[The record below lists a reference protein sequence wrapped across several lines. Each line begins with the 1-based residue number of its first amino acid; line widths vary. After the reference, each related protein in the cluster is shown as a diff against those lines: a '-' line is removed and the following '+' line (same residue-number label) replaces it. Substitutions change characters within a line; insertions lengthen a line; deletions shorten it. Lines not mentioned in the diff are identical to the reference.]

1 MTSKFASREATVGQ
15 TLCRSMDL
23 TDHAEI
29 WATRVAAAADL
40 PDQRLNT
47 RLADI
52 LKTLARQ
59 PNDPLP
65 QAAGSAVHAKSIYR
79 FLENKRF
86 GYQPLV
92 HALAEVTGQGCVGL
106 DRVYLAHDSSSLNY
120 SSLHCT
126 TGLGRLGA
134 SDDASGLVLHSV
146 LALHPDGIVR
156 GLLSVDL
163 WHRPLEHKTKVK
175 RYERAFEDKE
185 SFKWVRGMRAA
196 RTAFATVCPAEQAP
210 RRIHLMDREGDIHEV
225 FADLVAHG
233 EGGVIRCAQNRKI
246 DGPIDRAHAAVA
258 ASPLRGKTTL
268 QIRGKDG
275 SQRQATLE
283 LRAQAVLLM
292 PSQRDYPGRQPLTLN
307 LLEAREID
315 PPSEKDQVRWLL
327 WTTEAIT
334 SLQDLLERLR
344 EYALRWRIE
353 EYHLALKS
361 GCNTERLLLE
371 TAQRLCK
378 AIVLYA
384 AVAARIVALRDL
396 GKHTPDAPCTVLLS
410 AEECLVLRG
419 HFASAEDKQSSNT
432 PTIRQAML
440 WIGRLGGHLGRKSDG
455 LPGIRTLW
463 RGWRDLAMMVFGYR
477 VSQRHLNL

>member
-1 MTSKFASREATVGQ
+1 
-15 TLCRSMDL
+15 
-23 TDHAEI
+23 
-29 WATRVAAAADL
+29 
-40 PDQRLNT
+40 
-47 RLADI
+47 
-52 LKTLARQ
+52 
-59 PNDPLP
+59 
-65 QAAGSAVHAKSIYR
+65 
-79 FLENKRF
+79 
-86 GYQPLV
+86 
-92 HALAEVTGQGCVGL
+92 
-106 DRVYLAHDSSSLNY
+106 
-120 SSLHCT
+120 
-126 TGLGRLGA
+126 
-134 SDDASGLVLHSV
+134 
-146 LALHPDGIVR
+146 
-156 GLLSVDL
+156 
-163 WHRPLEHKTKVK
+163 
-175 RYERAFEDKE
+175 
-185 SFKWVRGMRAA
+185 MRAA
-196 RTAFATVCPAEQAP
+196 RAAFDTIGASEHAP

-225 FADLVAHG
+225 FADILAHG

-268 QIRGKDG
+268 PVRGKD
-275 SQRQATLE
+275 SSRREATLE
-283 LRAQAVLLM
+283 LRAQPVLLT

-307 LLEAREID
+307 LIEAREID
-315 PPSEKDQVRWLL
+315 PPSEKDKVRWLL

-334 SLQDLLERLR
+334 SLPDILERLR

-371 TAQRLCK
+371 TAERLCK

-396 GKHTPDAPCTVLLS
+396 GQHTPDAPCTVLLS
-410 AEECLVLRG
+410 EEECQVLSLR
-419 HFASAEDKQSSNT
+419 FASAKDKQSGKI

-477 VSQRHLNL
+477 VSQHHHNL